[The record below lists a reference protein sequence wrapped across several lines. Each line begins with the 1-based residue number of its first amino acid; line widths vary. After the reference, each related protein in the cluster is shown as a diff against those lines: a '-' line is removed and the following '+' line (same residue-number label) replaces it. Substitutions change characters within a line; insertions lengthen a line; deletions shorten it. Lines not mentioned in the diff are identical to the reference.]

1 MKRDEMLFIE
11 DILENILLIENS
23 IKNLSKDEFVND
35 KMIIDATIR
44 RLEVIGEAVKN
55 ISEKIK
61 RKYPEI
67 EWRKIAGTR
76 DAIIHAYF
84 NVDLDITWNI
94 IKINLP
100 DLKNKI
106 LKIKKELEEKNNLY
120 NPSIFL
126 G

>member
-11 DILENILLIENS
+11 DILENILLIEDS

-76 DAIIHAYF
+76 DAIIHTYF

-106 LKIKKELEEKNNLY
+106 LKIKKELEEK
-120 NPSIFL
+120 
-126 G
+126 